1 MNATNRS
8 NAHRLTR
15 IHGQRIARIH
25 ACIDNVTT
33 ALAWAGLAS
42 GAIVML
48 AMVAHGLVQ
57 A

>member
-1 MNATNRS
+1 MNATNRR
-8 NAHRLTR
+8 NARRITR

-25 ACIDNVTT
+25 AYIDNVAT
-33 ALAWAGLAS
+33 ALAWAGLAY
-42 GAIVML
+42 GALVAL